1 MTTETSSDRGSSL
14 SRTSKTFKGSQSV
27 GYVLRVGDIKSCFS
41 GLFLYTRVSYLATCK
56 CFILTCGSPRPNSYQ
71 ITGSPR
77 IDSNGCFSGHSS
89 YRQNQEDLMEVRT
102 TLVGVLCILFTDS
115 V

>member
-41 GLFLYTRVSYLATCK
+41 GLFLYTRVSYLATCV
-56 CFILTCGSPRPNSYQ
+56 LSLPVGLQ
-71 ITGSPR
+71 
-77 IDSNGCFSGHSS
+77 
-89 YRQNQEDLMEVRT
+89 DLIPT
-102 TLVGVLCILFTDS
+102 K
-115 V
+115 